1 MPMSSAGRTR
11 QAGITLIE
19 MMVVV
24 SVIGLMVAISA
35 PSLGA
40 GIDSVRMTS
49 ATNSVANFLNS
60 AVNRA
65 ERKQIAIEVVI
76 SPKKG
81 TFTMYSNEPG
91 FERVLKLPDGIVI
104 EAIEPAVEEPEFRL
118 ILMPGTAAPGI
129 GIKLANSH
137 GNRRIVRLDPMTGF
151 PRVERVQEKP

>member
-1 MPMSSAGRTR
+1 MPISSAGRTR

-81 TFTMYSNEPG
+81 TLTMYSNEPG
-91 FERVLKLPDGIVI
+91 FERELKLRTGSSSKPSSL
-104 EAIEPAVEEPEFRL
+104 PWRSR
-118 ILMPGTAAPGI
+118 
-129 GIKLANSH
+129 NS
-137 GNRRIVRLDPMTGF
+137 G
-151 PRVERVQEKP
+151 